1 MVITPPILVVLLL
14 RVAFKLSFAFLHTFT
29 VAFGSISLILT
40 LVIITLLVS
49 IVIQWAILVALQLSL
64 VFFKVSAL
72 FAFFIMLDLL
82 E

>member
-14 RVAFKLSFAFLHTFT
+14 WIAFKLSFAIVHTFT